1 MLLMHALFSLAH
13 GLNVVQNFRRSGY
26 VNKDSLAL
34 LADSKTTVVYFLL
47 SFASKKVFFTQKHT
61 LPSEPNWLER
71 GC

>member
-1 MLLMHALFSLAH
+1 MHYFLK
-13 GLNVVQNFRRSGY
+13 GMKNVVQNFRRNGY
-26 VNKDSLAL
+26 DNKDS

-47 SFASKKVFFTQKHT
+47 SFALKEVFFTQKHT